1 MIELV
6 YSSSKG
12 IFRSTTVGFQT
23 VHFLEV
29 QIKKWIVLEEKK
41 RDMILFV
48 ASKVA
53 GFPSFSHILLY
64 IFIAFRVLVPHII
77 PKSTNELSKAT
88 GFKHTV
94 SKMNNKKEYFWS
106 IFFFFFFFFF
116 FFVPFLGLLKNSLP
130 GVEMGMHLPA
140 YTTAIALW
148 DLSHVCDL
156 HHSS

>member
-106 IFFFFFFFFF
+106 IFFFFF
-116 FFVPFLGLLKNSLP
+116 VFLGPYLWHMKVP
-130 GVEMGMHLPA
+130 RPVVELELQLPA